1 MGAKDITEKT
11 LEAYNDVFSD
21 IVNGLLFHGKQL
33 VQEDMLTDAQ
43 PVSMYKADG
52 GIHEHKRYLELLFKA
67 KARLNRNL
75 MPRFG

>member
-43 PVSMYKADG
+43 PVSMYKADS
-52 GIHEHKRYLELLFKA
+52 GIHEQQASPRSGTRHRC
-67 KARLNRNL
+67 NR
-75 MPRFG
+75 FE